1 MYIAYIKFLAITL
14 SLLIVSG
21 GLLANAFAGES
32 DRVVASVDS
41 VPIRLSYVYQRI
53 EALSLGDQIDVRD
66 QLDRFTESV
75 IQEEI
80 LFQYAL
86 RQLDENPEYRE
97 EVKTIVLS
105 HLIDKQVKSRIDMSD
120 QRVETYYQEHQNE
133 ISGEHWRVHHIPLN
147 TGVQCEEFG
156 SRITS
161 ITSFVEFARKYS
173 IDPVLASR
181 GGDLGYVMRHHNVL
195 GLGEDL
201 FTLPLH
207 KTHRIDNRGID
218 NQGGC
223 HLIWISEYLKS
234 PMPALAEVRDRIHQ
248 ILVRQQEL
256 SLLNTL
262 LDSASKDI
270 EVKRYSSTNNA
281 AQNTATSDVPT
292 TIQQN

>member
-1 MYIAYIKFLAITL
+1 MHIACIKFLAIPL

-21 GLLANAFAGES
+21 GLLTNALANES
-32 DRVVASVDS
+32 DPVVASVDS
-41 VPIRLSYVYQRI
+41 VPIRLSYVYQHI

-75 IQEEI
+75 IKQEI

-86 RQLDENPEYRE
+86 QQLDEDVEFRE
-97 EVKTIVLS
+97 EIKTVVMS
-105 HLIDKQVKSRIDMSD
+105 HMIEKHVKSRIDVSD
-120 QRVETYYQEHQNE
+120 KLVEAYYRDHSGE

-207 KTHRIDNRGID
+207 KTHRIDN
-218 NQGGC
+218 QGGC

-256 SLLNTL
+256 SLLNSL

-270 EVKRYSSTNNA
+270 VVKRYSSTNNA
-281 AQNTATSDVPT
+281 AQNTATNTATPDAPT